1 VATLGQLDS
10 EFDRL
15 RQDIAIAFAPEVID
29 ALKAFGNWIKD
40 HHGDIIG
47 FFKEAGD
54 SIKISQIQLAA
65 RQHVFVFRWIDKPI
79 GYGCACSC
87 SSQPA
92 QSNVL
97 R

>member
-1 VATLGQLDS
+1 LSILRRRTNITAQQVKEQEALVATLGQLDS

-47 FFKEAGD
+47 FFKEAE
-54 SIKISQIQLAA
+54 IQLKISQIQLAA
-65 RQHVFVFRWIDKPI
+65 RQHCFLLPLD
-79 GYGCACSC
+79 
-87 SSQPA
+87 
-92 QSNVL
+92 
-97 R
+97 